1 MSAAHLQGVS
11 RGSLAAARE
20 NLDTLVRGGDVDL
33 SALADQLF
41 AVTVVLDREIGL
53 RRALTDP
60 ARNGD
65 ARAELARAVF
75 GEWLTGAAL
84 DLFVWL
90 VRSSWSGSRDL
101 ADATEILAAE
111 AVVGA
116 ADKAGR
122 LDALEDEL
130 FRVGR
135 IVAANPQ
142 LRAALSDQ
150 SAPAEA
156 RVALIEGLLDGKV
169 SQETLRLVRQ
179 AVAEPRGRHFV
190 DTIEIYGAAAAD
202 RRSRM
207 VALVTAAVPL
217 TEEQRERLAAALGRM
232 YGHDVH
238 LNIEI
243 DPELIGGLRVAIGDE
258 VIDGSVA
265 TKLDDA
271 RRRLAG

>member
-11 RGSLAAARE
+11 RASLAASRGT
-20 NLDTLVRGGDVDL
+20 LDTLVRSRDTEL
-33 SALADQLF
+33 RALAEQLF
-41 AVTVVLDREIGL
+41 AVTAVLDREIGL

-65 ARAELARAVF
+65 ARAELARGVF
-75 GEWLTGAAL
+75 DSWLTGAAL

-101 ADATEILAAE
+101 PSATEILAAE
-111 AVVGA
+111 AVVA
-116 ADKAGR
+116 SADRAGR

-135 IVAANPQ
+135 VVAASPD
-142 LRAALSDQ
+142 LRAALSDR
-150 SAPAEA
+150 SAPVAA
-156 RVALIEGLLDGKV
+156 RVSLIEGLLADKV
-169 SQETLRLVRQ
+169 SDETLHLVRQ
-179 AVAEPRGRHFV
+179 AVAEPRGRHF
-190 DTIEIYGAAAAD
+190 DQTIEIYGDAAAD

-217 TEEQRERLAAALGRM
+217 TEAQRDRLVSALSRI

-238 LNIEI
+238 LNVEI
-243 DPELIGGLRVAIGDE
+243 DPDVIGGVRVEIADE

-271 RRRLAG
+271 RRRLIR

>member
-11 RGSLAAARE
+11 RASLTAGRGM
-20 NLDTLVRGGDVDL
+20 LDTLVRSADTDL
-33 SALADQLF
+33 QGLADQLF
-41 AVTVVLDREIGL
+41 AVTAVLDREIGL

-60 ARNGD
+60 ARDGD
-65 ARAELARAVF
+65 ARAELARGVF
-75 GEWLTGAAL
+75 GDWLTGAAL

-90 VRSSWSGSRDL
+90 VRSSWSSSRDL
-101 ADATEILAAE
+101 ADVTETLAAE
-111 AVVGA
+111 SVVAA

-135 IVAANPQ
+135 VVAANPD
-142 LRAALSDQ
+142 LRAALSDR
-150 SAPAEA
+150 SAPVEA
-156 RVALIEGLLDGKV
+156 RVALIEGLLQAKV
-169 SQETLRLVRQ
+169 SAESLRLVRQ
-179 AVAEPRGRHFV
+179 AVAAPRGRHF
-190 DTIEIYGAAAAD
+190 DQTIEIYGDAAAA

-207 VALVTAAVPL
+207 VALVTAAVLP
-217 TEEQRERLAAALGRM
+217 TEAQRDRLVATLSRM

-238 LNIEI
+238 LNVEI
-243 DPELIGGLRVAIGDE
+243 DPEVIGGLRVEIGDE

-271 RRRLAG
+271 RRRLTR

>member
-1 MSAAHLQGVS
+1 MQGVS
-11 RGSLAAARE
+11 RGSLASARTT
-20 NLDTLVRGGDVDL
+20 LDTLVRAGDTDL
-33 SALADQLF
+33 LALADQLF
-41 AVTVVLDREIGL
+41 AITVVLDREAGL

-60 ARNGD
+60 ARDGD

-75 GEWLTGAAL
+75 GDRLTGAVG

-90 VRSSWSGSRDL
+90 VRAQWSRARDL
-101 ADATEILAAE
+101 VDASELLAAE
-111 AVVGA
+111 AVVAA

-122 LDALEDEL
+122 LDDLEDEL

-135 IVAANPQ
+135 VVAGNAA
-142 LRAALSDQ
+142 LRAALSDR
-150 SAPAEA
+150 SAPVDA
-156 RVALIEGLLDGKV
+156 RVALIEGLLQGKV
-169 SQETLRLVRQ
+169 SEETLRLVRQ
-179 AVAEPRGRHFV
+179 AVAHPRGRHF
-190 DTIEIYGAAAAD
+190 DQTIEIYGDVAAD

-217 TEEQRERLAAALGRM
+217 TVQQRERLISALSRI

-238 LNIEI
+238 LNVEI
-243 DPELIGGLRVAIGDE
+243 DPDLIGGMRVEIGDE

-271 RRRLAG
+271 RRRLTR